1 MTASVTSERY
11 RLALPVKAAFMAWW
25 HALSDE
31 AARGQL
37 KADRAILRRCENLTD
52 VTLSAAFQRVYWTL
66 HAANTGPAWAPWQQ
80 ERIAALVALSAHVRG
95 AGALSLPRAMHQ
107 TVGGSDRAGVSEL
120 RFKRLLESPDIDS
133 LFTGLRRVMPLID
146 HQVDVGSMAQ
156 DVFGWGDGVRK
167 RWAYAY
173 YDPTS
178 TPTETSPARAAAS
191 A

>member
-66 HAANTGPAWAPWQQ
+66 HAASTLGDKA
-80 ERIAALVALSAHVRG
+80 EISFSSGDVLVLH
-95 AGALSLPRAMHQ
+95 
-107 TVGGSDRAGVSEL
+107 
-120 RFKRLLESPDIDS
+120 
-133 LFTGLRRVMPLID
+133 
-146 HQVDVGSMAQ
+146 
-156 DVFGWGDGVRK
+156 
-167 RWAYAY
+167 
-173 YDPTS
+173 
-178 TPTETSPARAAAS
+178 
-191 A
+191 